1 MIDPMNDAEVERM
14 ARAIYEELVANR
26 HWDDVPLGDRDDFVH
41 LLRRAMLSARPAL
54 SEGPNHIGDANEMV
68 PALSTESGWRDIATA
83 PRNGTTVDLWAAERE
98 RYQNSRIPDCVF
110 FKGQWMH
117 GQTIFDDD
125 TTDGTGLVQV
135 FNATHWMPLPNPPTE
150 TER

>member
-54 SEGPNHIGDANEMV
+54 SDGPNHIGDANEMV
-68 PALSTESGWRDIATA
+68 PALSTESG
-83 PRNGTTVDLWAAERE
+83 PRRPLLSVFPDVQGGALCIHGT
-98 RYQNSRIPDCVF
+98 RIPWEAIISF
-110 FKGQWMH
+110 H
-117 GQTIFDDD
+117 DD
-125 TTDGTGLVQV
+125 GSSPAEIVREYPGLTEQQV
-135 FNATHWMPLPNPPTE
+135 RDVIAWRYPTPPTE

>member
-54 SEGPNHIGDANEMV
+54 SDGPRDVITSFFPSEQVDV
-68 PALSTESGWRDIATA
+68 ITSPTALPT
-83 PRNGTTVDLWAAERE
+83 
-98 RYQNSRIPDCVF
+98 
-110 FKGQWMH
+110 
-117 GQTIFDDD
+117 
-125 TTDGTGLVQV
+125 
-135 FNATHWMPLPNPPTE
+135 PPTE